1 MAFLRQLFWTM
12 DPNIPHN
19 SLENS
24 QPNTSLNTLQV
35 AQGILKE
42 MERQREV
49 YK

>member
-1 MAFLRQLFWTM
+1 MAFLRQLFPIM
-12 DPNIPHN
+12 DPNIPHH

-24 QPNTSLNTLQV
+24 QPNTDLNMLQV

-42 MERQREV
+42 MERQRAV